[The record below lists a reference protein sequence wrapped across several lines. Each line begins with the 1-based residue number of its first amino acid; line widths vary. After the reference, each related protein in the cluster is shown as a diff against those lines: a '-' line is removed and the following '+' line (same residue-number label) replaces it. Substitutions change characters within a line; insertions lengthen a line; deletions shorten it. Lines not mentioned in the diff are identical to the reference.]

1 MLNQPKQTQ
10 IFCYYYINFT
20 ILNDE
25 IYLFI
30 IFAWSRNNKKS
41 CCLFFYMTYVYQ
53 LQIDKAKAYKGAK
66 QAPTPP
72 PRPP

>member
-1 MLNQPKQTQ
+1 MMK
-10 IFCYYYINFT
+10 Y
-20 ILNDE
+20 
-25 IYLFI
+25 IYLSFLPE
-30 IFAWSRNNKKS
+30 AVTTKKS

-72 PRPP
+72 PRPPWWELQNTTGFYNTG

>member
-1 MLNQPKQTQ
+1 MMK
-10 IFCYYYINFT
+10 Y
-20 ILNDE
+20 
-25 IYLFI
+25 IYLSFLPE
-30 IFAWSRNNKKS
+30 AVTTKKS